1 MRKLE
6 RGIELGLS
14 MFPLAV
20 FLLFGVAL
28 LMVPTL
34 FWLLFWIWI
43 QRLKVVSMIG
53 AGLMIL
59 ALIIFALVKYR
70 RREAVVLI

>member
-1 MRKLE
+1 
-6 RGIELGLS
+6 